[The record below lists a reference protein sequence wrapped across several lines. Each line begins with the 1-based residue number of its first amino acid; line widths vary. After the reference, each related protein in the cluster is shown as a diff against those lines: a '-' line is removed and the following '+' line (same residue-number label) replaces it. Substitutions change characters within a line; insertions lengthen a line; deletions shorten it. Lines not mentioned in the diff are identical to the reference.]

1 MGLRA
6 FLRGDDIQ
14 LGIDSAEDRALTQ
27 DQVPIEVWQA
37 WAPRG
42 RPLTTVSRQN
52 AMAVATAWS
61 CVKLLADGI
70 GTIPLRV
77 YRQLPDGSRIP
88 AGPDQRLAQLLARP
102 WQGATAIDLVS
113 MMVTHL
119 CLFGEA
125 WMPKFTQEGS
135 IVALGPLLHPDRMQ
149 IFIRGNNVSYALDGR
164 ESYGPPE
171 IVFVRGLL
179 DSIGLRGMSPVSQA
193 QSAFE
198 LNEALRESSHQFFK
212 EGSRP
217 SGVLTVGE
225 GASEAAIKSLREDWR
240 NLYSAAGGIQ
250 NMHRVAVLRGEMN
263 FTPITFSLA
272 DQEFLASREFSVR
285 EIAAIFGL
293 PAWAVNGD
301 SGSSLTYANTT
312 QQAQFLIQ
320 HSFRPITSRIEA
332 ALSADPTLCP
342 GNTFCAFDFSEL
354 LRGSPAERSDFY
366 VKALGNDKQ
375 PGWMTRQEVR
385 AAENLPPEPA
395 PAVPTPGG
403 AQP

>member
-1 MGLRA
+1 
-6 FLRGDDIQ
+6 
-14 LGIDSAEDRALTQ
+14 
-27 DQVPIEVWQA
+27 
-37 WAPRG
+37 
-42 RPLTTVSRQN
+42 
-52 AMAVATAWS
+52 MAVATAWS

-119 CLFGEA
+119 CLYGEA

>member
-1 MGLRA
+1 
-6 FLRGDDIQ
+6 
-14 LGIDSAEDRALTQ
+14 
-27 DQVPIEVWQA
+27 
-37 WAPRG
+37 
-42 RPLTTVSRQN
+42 
-52 AMAVATAWS
+52 
-61 CVKLLADGI
+61 
-70 GTIPLRV
+70 
-77 YRQLPDGSRIP
+77 
-88 AGPDQRLAQLLARP
+88 
-102 WQGATAIDLVS
+102 
-113 MMVTHL
+113 
-119 CLFGEA
+119 
-125 WMPKFTQEGS
+125 
-135 IVALGPLLHPDRMQ
+135 MQ

-354 LRGSPAERSDFY
+354 LRGSPGERSDFY